1 MDLLGSFTSIIT
13 RFKTKAPYEWKSRTS
28 RASRASGLLFFVSD
42 CGSKVELSL
51 LRDSD
56 SVSASSW
63 NWITQ
68 TIHSMNSE
76 PIETQQKWE
85 NFDWLARRSVKVKA
99 AATFL
104 YSSMLSRW
112 VSCAMQRLRN
122 TCHWLCRLSLCACPG
137 TVQPRPVTTTSQN
150 QFLHFFHFD
159 GAHRK
164 CSGMRRG
171 WQTCLY
177 SRAGRVSRLHQS
189 VSFVLQLV
197 DVPLVCQ
204 QGGLFEFLSMARNV
218 SHVQK
223 KKELDNWHGDN
234 SSTSLVQSARL
245 VGWRANFQFNSN
257 NFIYQLGTSIVWE
270 HQSSTQ
276 EQTTQQGKNIL
287 RAITSAFC

>member
-1 MDLLGSFTSIIT
+1 MVKNEGSFPTVSWIGPVGWLVLYSIRHPGDCKHFTKSLDFILIKVDLLGSFTSIIT
-13 RFKTKAPYEWKSRTS
+13 RFETPYEWKSRTS

-63 NWITQ
+63 NWIKQ

-85 NFDWLARRSVKVKA
+85 NLDWLARRSVKVKA

-104 YSSMLSRW
+104 YSSTLSRW

-122 TCHWLCRLSLCACPG
+122 TCHWLCRLPLCACPG
-137 TVQPRPVTTTSQN
+137 TVQPRPVTTTAQN

-164 CSGMRRG
+164 CC
-171 WQTCLY
+171 WYAT
-177 SRAGRVSRLHQS
+177 RLT
-189 VSFVLQLV
+189 
-197 DVPLVCQ
+197 DVPL
-204 QGGLFEFLSMARNV
+204 
-218 SHVQK
+218 
-223 KKELDNWHGDN
+223 
-234 SSTSLVQSARL
+234 
-245 VGWRANFQFNSN
+245 
-257 NFIYQLGTSIVWE
+257 
-270 HQSSTQ
+270 
-276 EQTTQQGKNIL
+276 
-287 RAITSAFC
+287 